1 MAIHFTL
8 TAFRLDR
15 NGYSIGRAHPAL
27 VIVRGA
33 RVTQTGLFYA
43 FTYTINVGFEG

>member
-1 MAIHFTL
+1 MSIHFTL
-8 TAFRLDR
+8 TAFRMRRD
-15 NGYSIGRAHPAL
+15 GYSVGKPGPAL

-33 RVTQTGLFYA
+33 RVTQIGLFYA